1 MRRMK
6 LLRLSARFLV
16 LMTLI
21 FIGGCSTSTNYR
33 SSVVDFSY
41 SDRKE
46 TVKTPQ
52 VPILSLP
59 LRVGIAFLPETIQS
73 QNNSGSTSLPSSS
86 GLSEKDK
93 RSLMQD
99 MGEHFKKQE
108 FVKSIVRI
116 PSAYVPTMGSLDSL
130 DRLKRKF
137 GVDVLVLISF
147 DQRQQVDSGFSAIS
161 YLTVIGAFIVP
172 GQKTYTHTILSA
184 VCYHIPSGKMIF
196 SASGSSDI
204 RSRST
209 PFNMAAQAKEDST
222 KGFYEAN
229 KNLTPSLD
237 KQMDLL
243 KAMICQ
249 PEGDFQIVCEH
260 GYKGVGSVS
269 EEVVPSVEPFK
280 ADSVLVKKAER
291 RLYLK
296 KGNQIVKEYKISLGA
311 NPIGHKIREG
321 DKRTPE
327 GTYILDWRKTNSRF
341 YKSIHIS
348 YPNKDDILSAR
359 SRGVKPG
366 GMIMI
371 HGVPNGF
378 RWTKS
383 YFRNND
389 WTNGCIAVS
398 NADMDEIW
406 TYVADGTTIVIQP

>member
-1 MRRMK
+1 MR
-6 LLRLSARFLV
+6 LWARFLV
-16 LMTLI
+16 LMTLT
-21 FIGGCSTSTNYR
+21 FIAGCSTSTNYR
-33 SSVVDFSY
+33 SSVVEFSH
-41 SDRKE
+41 SVKKE
-46 TVKTPQ
+46 TVKPPQ

-59 LRVGIAFLPETIQS
+59 LRVGIAFVPETIQH
-73 QNNSGSTSLPSSS
+73 QNHGGSTSLSSSS

-93 RSLMQD
+93 MSLMQD
-99 MGEHFKKQE
+99 IGEHFKKQE

-116 PSAYVPTMGSLDSL
+116 PSSYVPTMGSFDSL

-147 DQRQQVDSGFSAIS
+147 DQRQQVDSGFWAIS

-172 GQKTYTHTILSA
+172 GQKTDTHTILNA
-184 VCYHIPSGKMIF
+184 ICYHIPSGKTIF

-209 PFNMAAQAKEDST
+209 PFNMAAQAREDSI

-229 KNLTPSLD
+229 KNLAPSLD
-237 KQMDLL
+237 QQMDLF
-243 KAMICQ
+243 KSMICQ
-249 PEGDFQIVCEH
+249 PEGDYQIVCEP

-269 EEVVPSVEPFK
+269 KEVVSSVEPFK

-296 KGNQIVKEYKISLGA
+296 KGDQIFKEYKISLGA
-311 NPIGHKIREG
+311 NPIGHKIGEG

-348 YPNKDDILSAR
+348 YPNKDDILSAK
-359 SRGVKPG
+359 SKGLKPG

-378 RWTKS
+378 SWTKS

-406 TYVADGTTIVIQP
+406 AYVADGTTIVIQP